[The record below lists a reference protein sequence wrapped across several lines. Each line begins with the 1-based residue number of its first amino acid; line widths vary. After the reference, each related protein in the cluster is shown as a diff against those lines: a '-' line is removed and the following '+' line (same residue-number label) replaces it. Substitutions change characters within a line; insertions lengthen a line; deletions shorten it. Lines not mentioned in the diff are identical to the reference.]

1 MNITLRTIL
10 LSLLISLLF
19 LNNKSY
25 SQNNYT
31 IKVFNT
37 DNIPL
42 SKGVLFVNKN
52 DTLNS
57 RYILF
62 NKYEI
67 ELQNIKKNDTIEI
80 RVNEYE
86 QFNEIVKNLT
96 FNNNTLD
103 IYLEKKEGS
112 ILDEIVINVDNKIRI
127 KNDTVVYDV
136 KSFLNGTELKV
147 EDVLKKLPGVEV
159 DKKTGNIKYKG
170 KQIETILLD
179 GDNLFDSNYIL
190 GSKNIN
196 VNLVDKIEAID
207 NYEKNK
213 ILKSISKE
221 TNKSVL
227 NLKLKEDVNK
237 ISFDNYLSGGYIDPK
252 RLAFDIN
259 NSTLFISKKS
269 KGFITINSD
278 NIDKED
284 YFSKIFRNTYLDKK
298 LQYNIEKPPLS
309 KRNLSNSTNTF
320 LNLNLLNKLHK
331 KLSIRNDFFVYD
343 STIKGEEFFNN
354 TYKLNDSLVNIWE
367 QNTGELKKTS
377 FKYQNELNYDYSEN
391 SIFTLKNSFTAEKE
405 NISKTYNVNTNDNS
419 FLKNNSNDYFF
430 NTELSHNLK
439 IASQTILLSNIKLYS
454 FKTKSLLNINPE
466 GITQILEEKRNSLI
480 PSISLI
486 RKSSDDKIVNSL
498 NLMGNFYNYNIY
510 SINTL
515 GENDNKLIASKA
527 SINYNLKLTFDEL
540 SFDLSNNLIFDDY
553 SVNKDETEIKE
564 TYYLPNFKIKYRLN
578 NISVL
583 GLNYDKEKLINIL
596 DHLNYS
602 PLFIDTRG
610 IVSSDNTT
618 DYSKKTNYSVNYNLN
633 DMYNQFFININ
644 TEYSNILGDYNTNN
658 RLKDNYSITNFFF
671 INKKQNEFSININTS
686 KYFDFISSS
695 IKLDLSH
702 RRNRSFFYIE
712 DKENMNSNNSYF
724 LYLFLKSQITKKL
737 YFNIDSELN
746 HTRIKNP
753 INSNNFS
760 NLNVT
765 SSITFSP
772 SEELNFAINY
782 ECFIPNTKIS
792 RSYNFLNFNTYFKVK
807 NNMITLKVN
816 NILNV
821 KSYSNYTIDEWSSNY
836 YEIKIL
842 PFFLTVGTI
851 IRF

>member
-1 MNITLRTIL
+1 M
-10 LSLLISLLF
+10 
-19 LNNKSY
+19 
-25 SQNNYT
+25 
-31 IKVFNT
+31 
-37 DNIPL
+37 
-42 SKGVLFVNKN
+42 LFVNKN

-62 NKYEI
+62 SKYEI
-67 ELQNIKKNDTIEI
+67 KLEEIKTSDTIEI

-86 QFNEIVKNLT
+86 PFNEIVGNLDLE
-96 FNNNTLD
+96 NNLLNV
-103 IYLEKKEGS
+103 YLEKKNEN
-112 ILDEIVINVDNKIRI
+112 ILDELIINVDNKIRI

-147 EDVLKKLPGVEV
+147 EDILKKLPGVEV
-159 DKKTGNIKYKG
+159 DKKTGSIKYKG
-170 KQIETILLD
+170 KEIETILLD

-237 ISFDNYLSGGYIDPK
+237 VSFDTYLSGGYTYPK
-252 RLAFDIN
+252 KVAFDVN
-259 NSTLFISKKS
+259 NSTLYISKKS

-284 YFSKIFRNTYLDKK
+284 YFLKIFRNNYLDKK

-320 LNLNLLNKLHK
+320 FNLNLFNKLHK
-331 KLSIRNDFFVYD
+331 KISIRNDFFVYD
-343 STIKGEEFFNN
+343 STIKGEEFFRN

-367 QNTGELKKTS
+367 QNKGELHKLN

-391 SIFTLKNSFTAEKE
+391 SIFTLKNSFTVGKE
-405 NISKTYNVNTNDNS
+405 NISKIYNVNTNENS
-419 FLKNNSNDYFF
+419 FLKNNSNDYLF

-454 FKTKSLLNINPE
+454 FKTKSLLNINSNS
-466 GITQILEEKRNSLI
+466 INQFLEEKRNSLI

-486 RKSSDDKIVNSL
+486 RKSSDDNIINSL
-498 NLMGNFYNYNIY
+498 NLMGNFYNYNI
-510 SINTL
+510 SSQNNL
-515 GENDNKLIASKA
+515 GINDNKLIAYKA
-527 SINYNLKLTFDEL
+527 SINYNIKLTFNQL

-553 SVNKDETEIKE
+553 KINENEGKINR
-564 TYYLPNFKIKYRLN
+564 TYYLPNFKIRYKLN
-578 NISVL
+578 KVSVL
-583 GLNYDKEKLINIL
+583 GLSYEKEKQINVL
-596 DHLNYS
+596 DYLNYS
-602 PLFIDTRG
+602 PIFIDTRS
-610 IVSSDNTT
+610 IISSNSIT
-618 DYSKKTNYSVNYNLN
+618 DYSKKTNYSINYNLN
-633 DMYNQFFININ
+633 DMYNQFFLNVN
-644 TEYSNILGDYNTNN
+644 TDYSNISGDYNSNN
-658 RLKDNYSITNFFF
+658 TLKDNYSITNFFF
-671 INKKQNEFSININTS
+671 IDKEQNEFSININSS
-686 KYFDFISSS
+686 KYFDFINSS

-702 RRNRSFFYIE
+702 RRNKSFFYIE
-712 DKENMNSNNSYF
+712 DKESMNFNNSYF

-746 HTRIKNP
+746 HTRIKNK

-760 NLNVT
+760 NLNIT
-765 SSITFSP
+765 SALTFTP
-772 SEELNFAINY
+772 TDELNFAVNY
-782 ECFIPNTKIS
+782 ECFIPNTKINK
-792 RSYNFLNFNTYFKVK
+792 SYNFLNFNTYFKIK
-807 NNMITLKVN
+807 NNMITLKLN

-821 KSYSNYTIDEWSSNY
+821 KSYSNYNIDEWSSNY

-842 PFFLTVGTI
+842 PFFVTAGTI
-851 IRF
+851 MRF